1 MPTLLIK
8 LHLRRE
14 KIMSEYSVVVAEGA
28 RSRFFTLEP
37 VELPELE
44 SGPNLI
50 EHDSLANPIHKAHQ
64 QSIYADTRGG
74 KNRKVG
80 GQAHGYDEHRQ
91 RFDDEME
98 ARFARDIIKHLD
110 GLMRANGTRRLI
122 LCAEKRMLGFLRQA
136 LNGRIPR
143 EVHIIEVAKDFAKLN
158 VRDLHDRLARNGYL
172 PARR

>member
-1 MPTLLIK
+1 
-8 LHLRRE
+8 
-14 KIMSEYSVVVAEGA
+14 MSEYSVVVAEGA

-37 VELPELE
+37 AEVPELE

-50 EHDSLANPIHKAHQ
+50 EHDSLTNPIHKARQ
-64 QSIYADTRGG
+64 KSIYADPRGG
-74 KNRKVG
+74 TNRTAS

-98 ARFARDIIKHLD
+98 TRFARDIVKHLD
-110 GLMRANGTRRLI
+110 GLIRSNGTRRLI

-143 EVHIIEVAKDFAKLN
+143 NVHVIEVRKDLAKLN
-158 VRDLHDRLARNGYL
+158 VRELHDRLARNGYL

>member
-1 MPTLLIK
+1 
-8 LHLRRE
+8 
-14 KIMSEYSVVVAEGA
+14 MSEYSVVVAEGA

-37 VELPELE
+37 VEVPEFE

-50 EHDSLANPIHKAHQ
+50 EHDSLANPSHKARQ
-64 QSIYADTRGG
+64 QSIYADIRGG
-74 KNRKVG
+74 KNHTAS

-91 RFDDEME
+91 RFGDEME
-98 ARFARDIIKHLD
+98 ARFARDIVKHLD
-110 GLMRANGTRRLI
+110 GLMRTNGTRRLI

-143 EVHIIEVAKDFAKLN
+143 DVDVIEVPKDLAKLN
-158 VRDLHDRLARNGYL
+158 VRDLHSRLARSGYL